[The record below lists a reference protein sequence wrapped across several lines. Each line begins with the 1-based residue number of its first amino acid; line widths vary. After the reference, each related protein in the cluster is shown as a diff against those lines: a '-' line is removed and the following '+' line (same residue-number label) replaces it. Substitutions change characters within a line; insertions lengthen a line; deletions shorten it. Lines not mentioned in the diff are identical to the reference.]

1 MPDRVDVIGLN
12 ETRQHMENVARS
24 LHGDAMVNTV
34 YKAANLVLRDA
45 KKFAPVDTGRL
56 RSSIV
61 SQVRSVNF
69 PRRVEG
75 VVSSNVEY
83 APHMEYGTEHNKMP
97 PIAALQ
103 GWARR
108 HGLNA
113 FLVARAILRRGGLKG
128 RFYFKQAVDK
138 NRAAINTIFQK
149 HVSDAINR
157 NP

>member
-1 MPDRVDVIGLN
+1 MVAKADVVGLN
-12 ETRQHMENVARS
+12 ETRQHIENVARS
-24 LHGDAMVNTV
+24 LHGDEMVNTV

-56 RSSIV
+56 RASIV

-97 PIAALQ
+97 PISALQ

-108 HGLNA
+108 HGANA

-128 RFYFKQAVDK
+128 RFYFKRAIDK
-138 NRAAINTIFQK
+138 NRAAIDKVFQK
-149 HVSDAINR
+149 HVERSINR
-157 NP
+157 NV